1 MKSMKK
7 FLPVAIILG
16 FFLFGLDAF
25 FQSRPSEKNERVYK
39 TIQTYSPYYLDKRFG
54 GLQIM
59 NKENPEFKEKP
70 TNATLFKEFSRLEKE
85 WAKTH
90 LKIDQ
95 NTLIILDN
103 NGTQVSSLL
112 LQNIEELDFVHSY
125 YGIQ

>member
-39 TIQTYSPYYLDKRFG
+39 TVQTYSPYYLDRRFG

-59 NKENPEFKEKP
+59 SKENPDFKEKP

-85 WAKTH
+85 WAQKH
-90 LKIDQ
+90 LKIEQ
-95 NTLIILDN
+95 NTLIILDS

-112 LQNIEELDFVHSY
+112 LHTIEELDFVHSY
-125 YGIQ
+125 YGI

>member
-7 FLPVAIILG
+7 FLPIAIILG

-39 TIQTYSPYYLDKRFG
+39 TVQTYSPYYLDKRFG

-59 NKENPEFKEKP
+59 SKEDPDFKEKP
-70 TNATLFKEFSRLEKE
+70 TNATLFTEFSRLEKE
-85 WAKTH
+85 WAKKH
-90 LKIDQ
+90 LKIEQ

-112 LQNIEELDFVHSY
+112 LQSIEELDFVHSY
-125 YGIQ
+125 YGI

>member
-7 FLPVAIILG
+7 FLPIAIILG

-39 TIQTYSPYYLDKRFG
+39 TVQTYSPYYLDKRFG

-59 NKENPEFKEKP
+59 NKENPDFKEKP

-95 NTLIILDN
+95 NTLVILDN

-112 LQNIEELDFVHSY
+112 MQSIEELDFVHSY
-125 YGIQ
+125 YGI

>member
-1 MKSMKK
+1 MKSIRK

-39 TIQTYSPYYLDKRFG
+39 TVQTYSPYYLDRRFG

-59 NKENPEFKEKP
+59 SKEDAEFKEKP

-85 WAKTH
+85 WG
-90 LKIDQ
+90 Q
-95 NTLIILDN
+95 
-103 NGTQVSSLL
+103 
-112 LQNIEELDFVHSY
+112 
-125 YGIQ
+125 

>member
-59 NKENPEFKEKP
+59 SKEDPEFKEKP
-70 TNATLFKEFSRLEKE
+70 TNATLFTEFSRLEKE

-90 LKIDQ
+90 LKIEQ

-112 LQNIEELDFVHSY
+112 LQSIKELDFVHSY